1 MLQTTSTQQ
10 QLPDHNRG
18 AQVAPHLK
26 KHKGTN
32 MFNEE
37 DFLPQTLD
45 ECVISD
51 VRSKDIL
58 ASILNGSM
66 PFPAFGK
73 CGILLHGNYGT
84 GKTTTSCLLPEL
96 IEKSRG
102 GSNAM
107 YDLYRCAQG
116 MNGVSLINNITQRTS
131 FISLN
136 QSGLH
141 YSILDEVDNL
151 TQAAQASLKAIM
163 DGYHG
168 IFIMTTNDISKIDK
182 GVVNRSHVINML
194 VAKSQSWLPL
204 VKRVITSTG
213 ATCPP
218 DASLL
223 PIITSC
229 NGSGREILTVAMKI
243 ASQSIRKGATNV

>member
-1 MLQTTSTQQ
+1 
-10 QLPDHNRG
+10 
-18 AQVAPHLK
+18 
-26 KHKGTN
+26 

-37 DFLPQTLD
+37 DFLPKTLD

-84 GKTTTSCLLPEL
+84 GKTTTACLLPEL

-131 FISLN
+131 FLSLN

-163 DGYHG
+163 DCRHG
-168 IFIMTTNDISKIDK
+168 VFILTTNDINQVDK
-182 GVVNRSHVINML
+182 GVINRCHVIHML
-194 VAKSQSWLPL
+194 VAQPQNWLPL
-204 VKRVITSTG
+204 VKRVIASTG
-213 ATCPP
+213 AACPP
-218 DASLL
+218 DASL
-223 PIITSC
+223 ISVISSC
-229 NGSGREILTVAMKI
+229 NGSGREILTAAIQI
-243 ASQSIRKGATNV
+243 ATSIK

>member
-1 MLQTTSTQQ
+1 
-10 QLPDHNRG
+10 
-18 AQVAPHLK
+18 
-26 KHKGTN
+26 
-32 MFNEE
+32 MFNEK
-37 DFLPQTLD
+37 DFLPKTLD

-73 CGILLHGNYGT
+73 CGILLHGDYGT
-84 GKTTTSCLLPEL
+84 GKTTTARLLPEL
-96 IEKSRG
+96 IEVSHG
-102 GSNAM
+102 GRNAL
-107 YDLYRCAQG
+107 YDFYACAQG
-116 MNGVSLINNITQRTS
+116 MNGVSLINKISDRTS
-131 FISLN
+131 YISLN
-136 QSGLH
+136 DSGLH
-141 YSILDEVDNL
+141 YSVLDEVDNL
-151 TQAAQASLKAIM
+151 TDAAQASFKAIM
-163 DGYHG
+163 DCYHG

-194 VAKSQSWLPL
+194 VAQSQSWLPL
-204 VKRVITSTG
+204 IKRVITSTG

-229 NGSGREILTVAMKI
+229 NGSGRDILTAAMKI

>member
-1 MLQTTSTQQ
+1 
-10 QLPDHNRG
+10 
-18 AQVAPHLK
+18 
-26 KHKGTN
+26 

-37 DFLPQTLD
+37 DFKPKTLD

-58 ASILNGSM
+58 SQILNGQL

-84 GKTTTSCLLPEL
+84 GKTTTARLLPDL
-96 IEKSRG
+96 IETSRG

-107 YDLYRCAQG
+107 YDFYQCAQG
-116 MNGVSLINNITQRTS
+116 MNGVSLMNNITQRTS

-151 TQAAQASLKAIM
+151 TQAAQASLKTIM
-163 DGYHG
+163 DCRHG
-168 IFIMTTNDISKIDK
+168 VFILTTNDINQIDK
-182 GVVNRSHVINML
+182 GVVNRCHVIHML
-194 VAKSQSWLPL
+194 VAQAQSWLPI

-213 ATCPP
+213 AVCPP
-218 DASLL
+218 DSSLI
-223 PIITSC
+223 PVIASC
-229 NGSGREILTVAMKI
+229 NGSGREILNSAIQVAAQVNK
-243 ASQSIRKGATNV
+243 

>member
-1 MLQTTSTQQ
+1 
-10 QLPDHNRG
+10 
-18 AQVAPHLK
+18 
-26 KHKGTN
+26 
-32 MFNEE
+32 MFNEK
-37 DFLPQTLD
+37 DFLPKTLD

-84 GKTTTSCLLPEL
+84 GKTTTACLLPEL

-116 MNGVSLINNITQRTS
+116 MNGVSLMNSITQRTS
-131 FISLN
+131 FVSLN

-141 YSILDEVDNL
+141 YSVLDEVDNL
-151 TQAAQASLKAIM
+151 TDAAQASLKAIM
-163 DGYHG
+163 DCYHG

-182 GVVNRSHVINML
+182 GILNRSHVIHML
-194 VAKSQSWLPL
+194 TAQSQSWLPL
-204 VKRVITSTG
+204 VKRVITSIG
-213 ATCPP
+213 ANCPP
-218 DASLL
+218 DSLLL
-223 PIITSC
+223 PIISTC
-229 NGSGREILTVAMKI
+229 NGSGREILTAAIQTACLLNTKNI
-243 ASQSIRKGATNV
+243 D

>member
-1 MLQTTSTQQ
+1 MI
-10 QLPDHNRG
+10 
-18 AQVAPHLK
+18 
-26 KHKGTN
+26 
-32 MFNEE
+32 NEK
-37 DFLPQTLD
+37 DFLPKSLE

-58 ASILNGSM
+58 ASILNGSL

-84 GKTTTSCLLPEL
+84 GKTTTARLLPEL
-96 IEKSRG
+96 IEVSHG
-102 GSNAM
+102 GFNA
-107 YDLYRCAQG
+107 YYNFYSCAQG
-116 MNGVSLINNITQRTS
+116 MNGVSLISKISDRTS
-131 FISLN
+131 YISLN
-136 QSGLH
+136 DSRLH
-141 YSILDEVDNL
+141 YSVLDEVDNL
-151 TQAAQASLKAIM
+151 TDAAQASLKAIM
-163 DGYHG
+163 DCHYG

-194 VAKSQSWLPL
+194 VAQSQSWLPL

-218 DASLL
+218 DGSLL

-229 NGSGREILTVAMKI
+229 NGSGREILTAAMEVAA
-243 ASQSIRKGATNV
+243 ASKKVTETRIFQDSN